1 MKHFDNVHLIN
12 FGIIHNDIHKRKLE
26 KPIEE
31 YPAICNKDFDNYEP
45 EFKKNM
51 WSYAHRSEC
60 NDIFFT
66 KDLDRRLFLQK
77 YPNIELPSMKK
88 G

>member
-12 FGIIHNDIHKRKLE
+12 FGIIRNDIHKRKLE

-51 WSYAHRSEC
+51 
-60 NDIFFT
+60 
-66 KDLDRRLFLQK
+66 
-77 YPNIELPSMKK
+77 
-88 G
+88 